1 MVSILQN
8 IDLNIL
14 EIINQ
19 YIHNPVLD
27 KIMVGL
33 TTLGDGGLL
42 WIFLGLLLALT
53 KKYRFAGIMILCS
66 LLLNYILVDGVLK
79 NLIQRPRPF
88 EAIPTISLLIE
99 KPLSYSFPSG
109 HASSAFAAAGILLY
123 KFKNLSLYIII
134 LAGMMAFSRVY
145 LLVHY
150 PSDILVGMMI
160 GLISSKIIIT
170 LFEYKKKS
178 PSLI

>member
-8 IDLNIL
+8 IDFNIL

-27 KIMVGL
+27 KIMIGL
-33 TTLGDGGLL
+33 TTL
-42 WIFLGLLLALT
+42 
-53 KKYRFAGIMILCS
+53 
-66 LLLNYILVDGVLK
+66 
-79 NLIQRPRPF
+79 F
-88 EAIPTISLLIE
+88 EAIPTINLLIE

-123 KFKNLSLYIII
+123 KFKNLSIYIII

-150 PSDILVGMMI
+150 PSDILVGIMI